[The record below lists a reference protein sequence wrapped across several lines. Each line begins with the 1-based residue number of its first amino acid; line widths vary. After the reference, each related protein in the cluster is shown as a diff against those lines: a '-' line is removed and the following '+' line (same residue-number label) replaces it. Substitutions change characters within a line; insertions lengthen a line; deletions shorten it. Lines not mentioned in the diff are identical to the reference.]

1 MKIPR
6 AIPYFKLIVAI
17 VGIYAAVWMILEG
30 ALWRDMALAVMILAL
45 GAAMLIVRRWGGR
58 TLPPAK
64 GVSLFAA
71 VGLLSG
77 VGVVLLTIF
86 LMALKTGLHAHGPE
100 YTLADIMWIWNQLPV
115 WGGAGGLIG
124 LGAGLLLLARG
135 S

>member
-17 VGIYAAVWMILEG
+17 VGIYAAVWMVLEG
-30 ALWRDMALAVMILAL
+30 ELWRDIVLAVAGLAL
-45 GAAMLIVRRWGGR
+45 GAAAFIVRRWGGR
-58 TLPPAK
+58 PLPPAK
-64 GVSLFAA
+64 GVALFAA

>member
-1 MKIPR
+1 MKIPPS
-6 AIPYFKLIVAI
+6 IPYFKLAAAI
-17 VGIYAAVWMILEG
+17 FGIYAAAWMILEG
-30 ALWRDMALAVMILAL
+30 ELRRDIALAVAGLAL
-45 GAAMLIVRRWGGR
+45 GAAAFIVRRWGGR

-64 GVSLFAA
+64 GVALFAA

-100 YTLADIMWIWNQLPV
+100 YTPADIMWVWSQLPV
-115 WGGAGGLIG
+115 WSGAGGLIG

-135 S
+135 R

>member
-17 VGIYAAVWMILEG
+17 VGIFAAVWMILEG

-45 GAAMLIVRRWGGR
+45 GAAMLIVRRWGGQILPVER
-58 TLPPAK
+58 GVTL
-64 GVSLFAA
+64 FMAA
-71 VGLLSG
+71 GLSCG
-77 VGVVLLTIF
+77 IGFVLLTF
-86 LMALKTGLHAHGPE
+86 FFMALKTGLHAHGPE
-100 YTLADIMWIWNQLPV
+100 YTPADIMWVWNQLPV